1 MKILVVNP
9 NTTLSMTEKIGEAA
23 RSVAAPGTE
32 ITAVSPDKGPVS
44 IEGHYDEAYC
54 VPGVVEQV
62 LAGAAE
68 GYDGFVVACFDDP
81 GLHSCRTAVA
91 QPVVGICE
99 AAMHAATMIA
109 ASFSVVSTLARSI
122 PVIEELGIRYGMERR
137 MKRVWAADIPVL
149 ALEEEGSDA
158 KEKVRAAVLRA
169 IEEDR
174 SEAVILGCAG
184 MADLTAWLTRETGVP
199 VLDGVASA
207 VKMAEGLVALG
218 LGTSKVGGYASP
230 RPKTYTGAFSQF
242 APGSPTTT
250 DDLR

>member
-1 MKILVVNP
+1 MKILVINP

-54 VPGVVEQV
+54 VPGVVERAIQ
-62 LAGAAE
+62 GSAE
-68 GYDGFVVACFDDP
+68 GYDGFVLACFDDP
-81 GLHSCRTAVA
+81 GLHSCRTAVG

-109 ASFSVVSTLARSI
+109 SSFSVVSTLARSV
-122 PVIEELGIRYGMERR
+122 PVIEDLGHRYGMERR
-137 MKRVWAADIPVL
+137 LKRVWAADIPVL
-149 ALEEEGSDA
+149 ALEEEGSGA

-169 IEEDR
+169 VEEDR

-199 VLDGVASA
+199 VLDGVACA
-207 VKMAEGLVALG
+207 VKMVEGLVSIG
-218 LGTSKVGGYASP
+218 LGSSKVGGYAWP
-230 RPKTYTGAFSQF
+230 RPKTYTGDF
-242 APGSPTTT
+242 AAYAPTE
-250 DDLR
+250 RR

>member
-1 MKILVVNP
+1 MRILVINP
-9 NTTLSMTEKIGEAA
+9 NTTLSMTDKIGEAA

-54 VPGVVEQV
+54 VPGVVERAIQ
-62 LAGAAE
+62 GAAE
-68 GYDGFVVACFDDP
+68 GYDGFVLACFDDP

-109 ASFSVVSTLARSI
+109 SSFSVVSTLARSI
-122 PVIEELGIRYGMERR
+122 PVIEELGHRYGMERR
-137 MKRVWAADIPVL
+137 LKRVWAADIPVL

-158 KEKVRAAVLRA
+158 AEKVRAAVLRA
-169 IEEDR
+169 VEEDR

-184 MADLTAWLTRETGVP
+184 MADLTAWLTKETGVP
-199 VLDGVASA
+199 VLDGVACA
-207 VKMAEGLVALG
+207 VKMAEGLVSLG
-218 LGTSKVGGYASP
+218 FGTSKVGGYAWP
-230 RPKTYTGAFSQF
+230 RAKTYTGDFSKF
-242 APGSPTTT
+242 APTERG
-250 DDLR
+250 

>member
-1 MKILVVNP
+1 MKILIVNP
-9 NTTLSMTEKIGEAA
+9 NTTLSMTEKIGEAG
-23 RSVAAPGTE
+23 RSVAATGTE

-54 VPGVVEQV
+54 VPGVVERV
-62 LAGAAE
+62 MAGASE

-91 QPVVGICE
+91 EPVVGICE

-109 ASFSVVSTLARSI
+109 GSFSVVSTLSRSI
-122 PVIEELGIRYGMERR
+122 PVIEELGFRYGMERR
-137 MKRVWAADIPVL
+137 LKRVWAADIPVL
-149 ALEEEGSDA
+149 ALEEEGSGA
-158 KEKVRAAVLRA
+158 AEKVRAAVMHA
-169 IEEDR
+169 VEEDR

-207 VKMAEGLVALG
+207 VKMVEGLVGLG
-218 LGTSKVGGYASP
+218 LGTSKVGGYAWP
-230 RPKTYTGAFSQF
+230 RPKNYTGDFARF
-242 APGSPTTT
+242 APAAR
-250 DDLR
+250 D